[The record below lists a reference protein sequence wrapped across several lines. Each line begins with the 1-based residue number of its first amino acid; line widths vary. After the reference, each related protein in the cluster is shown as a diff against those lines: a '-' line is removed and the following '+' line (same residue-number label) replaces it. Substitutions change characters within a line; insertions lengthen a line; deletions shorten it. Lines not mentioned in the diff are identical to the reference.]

1 MYKNKTVDTSAF
13 DAASGSLKL
22 NLHKDYLKSLG
33 EGTHTIT
40 VNFKDGSVA
49 VDIVVPKLAEEKKEE
64 PAKQEEK
71 KEEKKEEPA
80 QKDEKEDTP
89 KTADTSTVTVWFILL
104 LVAMVAASV
113 AMYSNR
119 KRESEI

>member
-1 MYKNKTVDTSAF
+1 MNLVYKDKVVDVNAY

-40 VNFKDGSVA
+40 VNFKDGTVS
-49 VDIVVPKLAEEKKEE
+49 VDITVPKFAEEKKEE
-64 PAKQEEK
+64 PKQEEK
-71 KEEKKEEPA
+71 KEEP
-80 QKDEKEDTP
+80 KEDTP
-89 KTADTSTVTVWFILL
+89 KTSDTGAVTVWFILL
-104 LVAMVAASV
+104 LLAMIAASA